1 LGAPNRSHP
10 EPQSIPAEQYL
21 AMLHFEQR
29 NTLAELPDE
38 LVKNGR
44 DDFV

>member
-10 EPQSIPAEQYL
+10 EPQSIPVEQFL

-38 LVKNGR
+38 LVKERSG
-44 DDFV
+44 